1 MALHSIRNIPAY
13 YREHGLRA
21 LIRHAFRIVSGAT
34 QDKVDTLVRAAVEA
48 RALPSATALIE
59 ARFDHLRALAIVRVP
74 DGERRVNM
82 VTDSI
87 NAGSLF
93 GGVGTALI
101 LCALRANA
109 IGARLRIVTRTEA
122 PDPRG
127 IHRVLSANAIVPALN
142 PELVF
147 VPVFGSDVFLDVH
160 DGDEFITT
168 SWWTTYSTLRSIAP
182 KRVTYLLQED
192 ERMFYPHGDDWVRC
206 RETLGRSDI
215 RFLVNTR
222 LLHDHLIAD
231 GLDNIAQCATWFEP
245 AFPDAVYHA
254 AHRQPAAKRRL
265 CFYAR
270 PNNLRNL
277 FYRGI
282 ELLNE
287 ALQQG
292 ILDPEHWEIV
302 FVGKDI
308 PRLALA
314 CGCEPRLLGTMGWDD
329 YAAFLRT
336 VDLGF
341 YLMSTPHPSYPPLDL
356 TASGGVVLTNRF
368 GLKQDLSAYSENIV
382 LADLDVPSLLEGLR
396 RAVALAQDD
405 VRRERNYAASGLA
418 RSWSKAFEQCRFAG
432 DSTDVLR

>member
-1 MALHSIRNIPAY
+1 LALHSIRNIPAY
-13 YREHGLRA
+13 FREHGLRA
-21 LIRHAFRIVSGAT
+21 LIRHASHIVSGAT
-34 QDKVDTLVRAAVEA
+34 QQKVETLVRVAAEV
-48 RALPSATALIE
+48 RALPSADALIE
-59 ARFDHLRALAIVRVP
+59 GRFDHLRALAVVRVS
-74 DGERRVNM
+74 GEGRRVNM

-109 IGARLRIVTRTEA
+109 TGARLRIVTRTEA

-127 IHRVLSANAIVPALN
+127 IHRVLSANGIVPSLN

-147 VPVFGSDVFLDVH
+147 VPIAGSDIFLDVH

-182 KRVTYLLQED
+182 ERVTYLLQED

-222 LLHDHLIAD
+222 LLHEHLVAD
-231 GLDNIAQCATWFEP
+231 GLDNIARCATWFEP

-254 AHRQPAAKRRL
+254 APRQSEAKLRL

-287 ALQQG
+287 AVQRG
-292 ILDPEHWEIV
+292 ILEPERWEIV

-308 PRLALA
+308 PRLSLA

-356 TASGGVVLTNRF
+356 AASGGVVLTNRF
-368 GLKQDLSAYSENIV
+368 GIKKDLSSYSENIV
-382 LADLDVPSLLEGLR
+382 VADLDVPSLLEGLQ
-396 RAVALAQDD
+396 RAVALAQDS
-405 VRRERNYAASGLA
+405 VLRERNYAASGLG
-418 RSWSKAFEQCRFAG
+418 RSWSKAYEQCRFAA
-432 DSTDVLR
+432 DAADVLR

>member
-1 MALHSIRNIPAY
+1 LALHSIRNIPAY

-21 LIRHAFRIVSGAT
+21 IIQHAWRIVLGAT
-34 QDKVDTLVRAAVEA
+34 QQKMETLARAATESFA
-48 RALPSATALIE
+48 APSADALVE
-59 ARFDHLRALAIVRVP
+59 GRFGQLRELEVVRVS
-74 DGERRVNM
+74 GKGRRINL
-82 VTDSI
+82 VTDSV
-87 NAGSLF
+87 NSGSLF

-101 LCALRANA
+101 LSVLRANQT
-109 IGARLRIVTRTEA
+109 GARLRIVTRTEA

-127 IHRVLSANAIVPALN
+127 IRRVLSANAIMPALN

-147 VPVFGSDVFLDVH
+147 IPVTGSDAFLDVH

-168 SWWTTYSTLRSIAP
+168 SWWITYSTLRSIAP
-182 KRVTYLLQED
+182 ARVTYLLQED

-206 RETLGRSDI
+206 RETLSRSDI
-215 RFLVNTR
+215 RFLINTR
-222 LLHDHLIAD
+222 LLFEHLVAS
-231 GLDNIAQCATWFEP
+231 GLDNIARCATWFEP

-254 AHRQPAAKRRL
+254 APQPTGAKRRL

-292 ILDPEHWEIV
+292 ILDPERWEIV

-308 PRLALA
+308 PRLTLA
-314 CGCEPRLLGTMGWDD
+314 CDCEPRLLGTMGWDD
-329 YAAFLRT
+329 YATFLRT

-341 YLMSTPHPSYPPLDL
+341 YLMCTPHPSYPPLDL
-356 TASGGVVLTNRF
+356 AASGGVVLTNRF
-368 GLKQDLSAYSENIV
+368 GLKQDLSTYSENIV
-382 LADLDVPSLLEGLR
+382 MADLDVPSLLDGLR
-396 RAVALAQDD
+396 RAVMLAQD
-405 VRRERNYAASGLA
+405 RELRERNYAANGLS
-418 RSWSKAFEQCRFAG
+418 RSWSAAYAQCRFAG
-432 DSTDVLR
+432 DAVNVLR